1 MHCISILIN
10 FLPLFWEFA
19 FLYFYFYFE
28 KKYSW
33 TLNTRMDLNWI
44 LSKCLKTHF
53 FHRQWILVLLQKKF
67 CFYDDEG
74 KIKQID
80 RIESIV
86 WQRLKRNSHTYKF
99 FPCPYVAWIMHQVPF
114 REMKCHRWLF
124 SRGLVTAASG
134 RLFVIAYHGHLHLSV
149 VRGKKLSLR
158 IPHFL
163 PMDKVTLSTYV
174 HCHFALAK
182 LPSLLETLFESSTWC
197 TTTVVRG
204 KATGILRSC
213 ITFGVLSI
221 HPSGHHNLEKGCAE
235 FRWLICTWIA
245 GYFCLKGKICLL

>member
-53 FHRQWILVLLQKKF
+53 FHRQWILVLLQKKI
-67 CFYDDEG
+67 CFYDNEG

-114 REMKCHRWLF
+114 CEMSQVAFLQGACDDRVWEVVCNCISWASPSF
-124 SRGLVTAASG
+124 SGERKETQSQNPTL
-134 RLFVIAYHGHLHLSV
+134 LAYG
-149 VRGKKLSLR
+149 
-158 IPHFL
+158 
-163 PMDKVTLSTYV
+163 
-174 HCHFALAK
+174 
-182 LPSLLETLFESSTWC
+182 
-197 TTTVVRG
+197 
-204 KATGILRSC
+204 
-213 ITFGVLSI
+213 
-221 HPSGHHNLEKGCAE
+221 
-235 FRWLICTWIA
+235 
-245 GYFCLKGKICLL
+245 